1 MTLLSARALHKK
13 YGRGD
18 ALVRAVDDVNLEVE
32 TGETVAI
39 MGPSGC
45 GKSTLLHLLG
55 GLDRP
60 DSGEIRLAG
69 QRVDRGGLTLCG
81 VCPPGNRDK
90 WWD

>member
-1 MTLLSARALHKK
+1 MIITRNPA
-13 YGRGD
+13 
-18 ALVRAVDDVNLEVE
+18 
-32 TGETVAI
+32 
-39 MGPSGC
+39 
-45 GKSTLLHLLG
+45 GKRPELTQSVQLHLLG